1 MLCGWFSDGFIGSF
15 VAIILLLSLDFWTV
29 KNITGRIMAGLRDRD
44 FPILSPSFKP
54 GLIQVVELCQ
64 WWGCQCLGVRE
75 GGRWSGLEAE
85 QSWGPNILDRPGGK
99 SCYLGEDQFLIH
111 LDHTC
116 AGISQLCSSL
126 TTRISGIFIFYCPL
140 STGAS
145 MGSSCNHRSWF
156 LRQDLYPKM
165 EVIAM
170 ITTNFRSHTDWLQS
184 TWLPEVP

>member
-1 MLCGWFSDGFIGSF
+1 MMHTGNQRYSRCISSDLTF
-15 VAIILLLSLDFWTV
+15 LSTSVPLFTSKISSWQ
-29 KNITGRIMAGLRDRD
+29 ISYFPIPL
-44 FPILSPSFKP
+44 PILSPSFRP

-116 AGISQLCSSL
+116 AGISQLYSSL

-140 STGAS
+140 STGAP
-145 MGSSCNHRSWF
+145 MGSSCNHRS
-156 LRQDLYPKM
+156 
-165 EVIAM
+165 
-170 ITTNFRSHTDWLQS
+170 
-184 TWLPEVP
+184 

>member
-1 MLCGWFSDGFIGSF
+1 MRLVLWWLHWKLCGNHTSPL
-15 VAIILLLSLDFWTV
+15 ARLLDSQKYYRTNYGGTQV
-29 KNITGRIMAGLRDRD
+29 QS

-126 TTRISGIFIFYCPL
+126 TTRISGIFIFYRPL
-140 STGAS
+140 STGAP
-145 MGSSCNHRSWF
+145 MGSSCNHRSQS
-156 LRQDLYPKM
+156 LRQDFHHNQD
-165 EVIAM
+165 VFWA
-170 ITTNFRSHTDWLQS
+170 
-184 TWLPEVP
+184 

>member
-29 KNITGRIMAGLRDRD
+29 KNITGRIMAGLRYRVV
-44 FPILSPSFKP
+44 PILSPSFKP

-64 WWGCQCLGVRE
+64 WWGCQCLGFWE

-85 QSWGPNILDRPGGK
+85 QSWGPNILDWPGGK
-99 SCYLGEDQFLIH
+99 SCYLGEDHFLIH

-126 TTRISGIFIFYCPL
+126 TTRISGIFIFYCSL

-145 MGSSCNHRSWF
+145 MGSSCNHRS
-156 LRQDLYPKM
+156 
-165 EVIAM
+165 
-170 ITTNFRSHTDWLQS
+170 
-184 TWLPEVP
+184 

>member
-29 KNITGRIMAGLRDRD
+29 KNITGRIMAGLRYRG

-116 AGISQLCSSL
+116 AEISLLCSHYQL
-126 TTRISGIFIFYCPL
+126 AFQ
-140 STGAS
+140 A
-145 MGSSCNHRSWF
+145 F
-156 LRQDLYPKM
+156 LFFTALFQLELRWVVL
-165 EVIAM
+165 VI
-170 ITTNFRSHTDWLQS
+170 IGHNF
-184 TWLPEVP
+184 